1 VTGDVVP
8 TTTAPAGVEASGDVP
23 PSSGARRPG
32 RWDRRLSA
40 TAGIWIATALLFVV
54 SLLVSPQSV
63 SSSSLAG
70 MLPFAAILAVVAAG
84 QTLVVQ
90 QGGIDLSVPG
100 MVSLGVVIL
109 TRIPNGDDGKL
120 LPAALLALLVL
131 ASAGLL
137 SGLIVSKVGITPI
150 VTTLGMN
157 ALLFGGVM
165 YISGGT
171 PRDTTDLL
179 QDLVTGPSLVM
190 ARSAWAAV
198 VVVGVVWVVV
208 KWTVGGRWFEAI
220 GASRAASR
228 AAGLQPARFEI
239 GAYVG
244 AAVLY
249 FVGALLLAGVVQT
262 PSAFQGESY
271 LLPSV
276 AAVVLGGTSLLGG
289 VGSVIATAGGALF
302 LTQLQ
307 QLVLTTDLSAGVSRL
322 IEAAAI
328 AIGVAVHSLGSA
340 GPAALSDPA
349 ATQQLVGPRRFAA
362 TTKGGHSRDDPSADS
377 RH

>member
-1 VTGDVVP
+1 M
-8 TTTAPAGVEASGDVP
+8 SDVP
-23 PSSGARRPG
+23 DPRPASPAPSPAPGGATAGDGGQRS
-32 RWDRRLSA
+32 RWPSFLPRRLPA
-40 TAGIWIATALLFVV
+40 AGGIWIATVVLFIF
-54 SLLVSPQSV
+54 SFLVQPQSV
-63 SSSSLAG
+63 SQSSLAG

-84 QTLVVQ
+84 QTLIVQ

-100 MVSLGVVIL
+100 MVSLGVVML
-109 TRIPNGDDGKL
+109 TRIPNGNDEML
-120 LPAALLALLVL
+120 LPAALLAFVTL
-131 ASAGLL
+131 AGAGLL
-137 SGLIVSKVGITPI
+137 AGIIVNKVGITPI

-179 QDLVTGPSLVM
+179 QGLVTGDSFIF
-190 ARSAWAAV
+190 ARSVWAAILV
-198 VVVGVVWVVV
+198 IGVVWLII

-244 AAVLY
+244 AGILY
-249 FVGALLLAGVVQT
+249 FVGAMLLAGVVQT
-262 PSAFQGESY
+262 PSAFQGNNY

-322 IEAAAI
+322 VEAGAI
-328 AIGVAVHSLGSA
+328 AVGVAIHSVGTGSLRDLVRYPLQLRK
-340 GPAALSDPA
+340 GRSDRGA
-349 ATQQLVGPRRFAA
+349 ST
-362 TTKGGHSRDDPSADS
+362 PSQGKEV
-377 RH
+377 